1 MARVSNHDHLVGILD
16 LSGCEVKGFGER
28 APSGI
33 QDPTKGAY
41 MPIVPHGHV
50 EECVAFP
57 RREVEASA
65 KRIAKIGR
73 FIHSETEYK
82 RSVALSR

>member
-1 MARVSNHDHLVGILD
+1 MIIWLVLID

-28 APSGI
+28 APGGI

-41 MPIVPHGHV
+41 MPIVPHGRV
-50 EECVAFP
+50 EECVAFL

-82 RSVALSR
+82 LSVALSR